1 VARVS
6 AHPGEGTDV
15 PTDIDIHT
23 TSGKLADLDRRIDEA
38 VHAGSAKAVEK
49 QHAKGK
55 KTARERIELLFDEGT
70 FVELDELARHRS
82 TAFGLERNRPYGDG
96 VITGYGAVDGRQVCV
111 FSQDF
116 TIFGGSLGEVYGEKI
131 TKVMDLAM
139 KTGCP
144 IVGINEGAGARIQEG
159 VVSLGLYGEIFRRN
173 VHASGVI
180 PQISLIMGSCAGGHV
195 YSPAV
200 TDFTIMVDGTSNM
213 FITGPDVIKTV
224 TGEDVTMEDL
234 GGARA
239 HNTKSGN
246 AHYMG
251 TDEDDAIEYVKSL
264 LSFLPQNNLDE
275 PPSYDDPADLDVSD
289 LDRSLDALVPDG
301 ANQPYDMHDA
311 ITATLDD
318 EEFLEVMPL
327 FAPNILV
334 GYGRVEGRSVGVVG
348 NQPLQFAGT
357 LDIDASEKAARFV
370 RTCDAFNIPVLTF
383 VDVPGFLPGTDQEWN
398 GIIRRGAKL
407 IYAYA
412 EATVPLVTIITRK
425 AYGGAYDV
433 MGSKHLG
440 ADINLAWPTA
450 QIAVMGA
457 QGAVNILYRKEL
469 GSADDPEETRAQ
481 YVQEYDDTLAN
492 PYIAAERGYVDAV
505 INPHETRAEVVK
517 ALRLLRSKRET
528 LPPKKHGN
536 IPL

>member
-1 VARVS
+1 MARVS

-275 PPSYDDPADLDVSD
+275 PPSYDDPADLEVSD